1 MATEARR
8 RFFHF
13 YLPCEQTSDHI
24 GTWNGTGYDI
34 FSETPLTIKAMA
46 KEIGDKSGDLM
57 GIADAERELRQSI
70 DAAKKGY
77 SEKIKRGH
85 MLLQLL
91 GDCPEEILEPVDRL
105 AIKAYRSSIRPQKSE
120 K

>member
-1 MATEARR
+1 MAAEARR

-13 YLPCEQTSDHI
+13 YLAGEQTSDHI

-34 FSETPLTIKAMA
+34 YSETPKTVKTMS
-46 KEIGDKSGDLM
+46 KEIGDKDGHLV
-57 GIADAERELRQSI
+57 GIADAERELQQSI

-77 SEKIKRGH
+77 IEKIKRGH

-91 GDCPEEILEPVDRL
+91 GDCPEEILEPTDRL
-105 AIKAYRSSIRPQKSE
+105 AIKAYRSSIKPQKTE